1 MTLPLEGDRL
11 PHMCTYTG
19 KFLDLLNFKTSDVM
33 LEDIAHGLACVNRFG
48 GQARIP
54 ISVAQHSVYV
64 SRLCDTTGGALQA
77 LLHDAS
83 EAYLGD
89 VIFMLKRSPEMGE
102 FRKIEEHIQSTI
114 YQAFGCPVEEP
125 LELIEADKLKV
136 EFEAKHGFKSGCFQF
151 DMPGY
156 AFPDARQEH
165 RVGEW
170 HAWNWQYAKQAFK
183 ARFALL
189 TCSVPTTK
197 M

>member
-1 MTLPLEGDRL
+1 MTLPLEGKRL

-19 KFLDLLNFKTSDVM
+19 KLLDLLDFKTADVT

-48 GQARIP
+48 GQAQFP

-64 SRLCDTTGGALQA
+64 SRLCDATPFALQA

-102 FRKIEEHIQSTI
+102 FRKIEQRIQTTI
-114 YQAFGCPVEEP
+114 YRAFGCPLKEP
-125 LELIEADKLKV
+125 RVLVEADKLMV

-156 AFPDARQEH
+156 AFPDAKQEN

-170 HAWNWQYAKQAFK
+170 HAWNWQYAKHAFK

-189 TCSVPTTK
+189 TCPLPTAK